1 VTEGGGTTGFG
12 RGRSSAADGN
22 AGNAA
27 SGASGDPPGGPATDG
42 AGGSAGT
49 VELGRDEFAA
59 DRPGKRDRLARF
71 YRVISYLAAHREGAT
86 VDAVAGFV
94 GMSRRT
100 VYRDLQAL
108 EGEIG
113 IPLWSEG
120 GRWGIVEGAFLPP
133 LRLTLD
139 EAVAFFFAA
148 RLTAQFADR
157 YDPDM
162 GAAFQKLAEILP
174 PAVARHL
181 ERTIDV
187 LASRPPD
194 ERMTRH
200 LRLLAR
206 AWAQRRVVE
215 LTYNAAHGPG
225 RPPRRA
231 RVHPYLL
238 EASPTTRALYLMG
251 FDESRG
257 AVRTFKLQRILELSL
272 AVETFEAPEPGDV
285 QEGQDRAWGVIA
297 DQEEVEVVLRFDAAI
312 AGQVAETTWH
322 PTERVVLDDD
332 GSVLWR
338 ARVPG
343 TIEIRRWILSWGSQV
358 EVLEPAELRDEVA
371 ATYRAAAARY

>member
-1 VTEGGGTTGFG
+1 MRPPTGPDGGESASGRALGDLGGDLGGGNHSTP
-12 RGRSSAADGN
+12 GN
-22 AGNAA
+22 LAGDSHA
-27 SGASGDPPGGPATDG
+27 PPDDLGGL
-42 AGGSAGT
+42 S
-49 VELGRDEFAA
+49 A
-59 DRPGKRDRLARF
+59 DRAVKRDRLARF
-71 YRVISYLAAHREGAT
+71 YRVIRYLAAHPEGAA

-100 VYRDLQAL
+100 VYRDLRAL
-108 EGEIG
+108 EAEIG

-139 EAVAFFFAA
+139 EAVAFFLAA

-174 PAVARHL
+174 PVVARHL

-194 ERMTRH
+194 ERLTRH

-206 AWAQRRVVE
+206 AWAERRVVE
-215 LTYNAAHGPG
+215 VTYNAAAHSPG

-238 EASPTTRALYLMG
+238 EASATTRALYLMG
-251 FDESRG
+251 FDESRS
-257 AVRTFKLQRILELSL
+257 AIRTFKLQRILDLSL
-272 AVETFEAPEPGDV
+272 APETFEPPHPGSV
-285 QEGQDRAWGVIA
+285 QEGLDRAWGVIA

-312 AGQVAETTWH
+312 AGQVTETTWH
-322 PTERVVLDDD
+322 PTERVAAEAD
-332 GSVLWR
+332 GSVVWR

-343 TIEIRRWILSWGSQV
+343 TIEIRRWILSWGSAV
-358 EVLEPAELRDEVA
+358 EVLEPPELRDEVA
-371 ATYRAAAARY
+371 ATHRAAAARY

>member
-1 VTEGGGTTGFG
+1 MT
-12 RGRSSAADGN
+12 
-22 AGNAA
+22 
-27 SGASGDPPGGPATDG
+27 PPPDAPDI
-42 AGGSAGT
+42 A
-49 VELGRDEFAA
+49 
-59 DRPGKRDRLARF
+59 KHDRLARF
-71 YRVISYLAAHREGAT
+71 YRVLRYLEAHPEGAT
-86 VDAVAGFV
+86 VDAIAGFV
-94 GMSRRT
+94 AMSRRT

-113 IPLWSEG
+113 VPMWSEG
-120 GRWGIVEGAFLPP
+120 GKWGIVEGGFLPP

-139 EAVAFFFAA
+139 EAVAFFLAA

-157 YDPDM
+157 YDPDT

-206 AWAQRRVVE
+206 AWVERRIVE
-215 LTYNAAHGPG
+215 LTYDAATYSPG
-225 RPPRRA
+225 RPPRKS

-238 EASPTTRALYLMG
+238 EATATTRALYLIG

-272 AVETFEAPEPGDV
+272 APDTFEPPDPAVV
-285 QEGQDRAWGVIA
+285 QEGLGRAWGVIA
-297 DQEEVEVVLRFDAAI
+297 DQEEVEVELRFDAAI
-312 AGQVAETTWH
+312 AGLVTETTWH
-322 PTERVVLDDD
+322 PTERVTHEPD
-332 GSVLWR
+332 GSVIWR

-343 TIEIRRWILSWGSQV
+343 TLEIRRWILQWGAQV
-358 EVLEPAELRDEVA
+358 EVIAPPELRDEVA
-371 ATYRAAAARY
+371 ATYRKAAARY

>member
-1 VTEGGGTTGFG
+1 MTPPQATP
-12 RGRSSAADGN
+12 D
-22 AGNAA
+22 A
-27 SGASGDPPGGPATDG
+27 S
-42 AGGSAGT
+42 
-49 VELGRDEFAA
+49 
-59 DRPGKRDRLARF
+59 KHDRLARF
-71 YRVISYLAAHREGAT
+71 YKVLRYLAAHPEGAT

-94 GMSRRT
+94 AMSRRT

-120 GRWGIVEGAFLPP
+120 GRWGIVEGAILPP

-139 EAVAFFFAA
+139 EAVAFFLAA

-157 YDPDM
+157 YDPDT

-181 ERTIDV
+181 ERTVDV

-194 ERMTRH
+194 ERLTRN

-206 AWAQRRVVE
+206 AWAERRIVE
-215 LTYNAAHGPG
+215 LTYDAATYSPG
-225 RPPRRA
+225 RPPRRS

-238 EASPTTRALYLMG
+238 EASATTRAIYLIG
-251 FDESRG
+251 FDETRG

-272 AVETFEAPEPGDV
+272 APETFEPADAGVV
-285 QEGQDRAWGVIA
+285 QEGLDRAWGVIA
-297 DQEEVEVVLRFDAAI
+297 DQEEVEVELRFDAAI
-312 AGQVAETTWH
+312 AGLVTETAWH
-322 PTERVVLDDD
+322 PTERVSREAD
-332 GSVLWR
+332 GSVIWR

-343 TIEIRRWILSWGSQV
+343 TLEIRRWILQWGAQC
-358 EVLEPAELRDEVA
+358 EVLAPPELREDVA
-371 ATYRAAAARY
+371 ATYRKAAARY

>member
-1 VTEGGGTTGFG
+1 MT
-12 RGRSSAADGN
+12 S
-22 AGNAA
+22 
-27 SGASGDPPGGPATDG
+27 PP
-42 AGGSAGT
+42 
-49 VELGRDEFAA
+49 
-59 DRPGKRDRLARF
+59 DRHDTAKRDRLARF
-71 YRVISYLAAHREGAT
+71 YRVLRYLAAHPEGAT

-94 GMSRRT
+94 AMSRRT

-157 YDPDM
+157 YDPDT

-181 ERTIDV
+181 ERTVDV
-187 LASRPPD
+187 LAGRPPD
-194 ERMTRH
+194 EHMTH
-200 LRLLAR
+200 HIRLLAR
-206 AWAQRRVVE
+206 AWSEHRVVE
-215 LTYNAAHGPG
+215 LTYDAATYSPG
-225 RPPRRA
+225 RPPRRS

-238 EASPTTRALYLMG
+238 EASATTRALYLIG

-272 AVETFEAPEPGDV
+272 TPETFEGPDPAVV
-285 QEGQDRAWGVIA
+285 QEGLDRAWGVIT
-297 DQEEVEVVLRFDAAI
+297 DQEEVEVELRFDTAI
-312 AGQVAETTWH
+312 AGLVTETTWH
-322 PTERVVLDDD
+322 PTERVTREPD
-332 GSVLWR
+332 GSVVWR

-343 TIEIRRWILSWGSQV
+343 TLEIRRWILQWGAQV
-358 EVLEPAELRDEVA
+358 EVLAPPELRDEVA
-371 ATYRAAAARY
+371 ETYRNAAARY